1 MEDLNGKVAVVT
13 GAASGIGA
21 ALAAAFA
28 DAGCSVVLADV
39 EKDALDARA
48 GGLAAS
54 GATVEAVVTDVSD
67 AASVDA
73 LAAATIERFGQVDI
87 VCNNAGVSTFNT
99 IDRQTLDDWRWVLDV
114 NLWGVV
120 HGVHTFLPIM
130 RKQGTP
136 GHIVNTASIAGLQS
150 GIPFLAP
157 YSASKVAVVSI
168 SETLRIE
175 LQMAGAPIGVS
186 VLCPSGV
193 GTRVLEAER
202 NRPAALGREART
214 PEAEGFIATVRR
226 QFAREAGGKTPDE
239 VAALVLD
246 AIRTNRFWII
256 THEERPS
263 LQRRF
268 DEILAAVPH
277 PDAFW

>member
-48 GGLAAS
+48 GELAAS

-193 GTRVLEAER
+193 DTRVLEAER